1 MTVDYVMAPSATLA
15 AAQRAIAAAIEGGRG
30 RWRSTCA
37 SP

>member
-15 AAQRAIAAAIEGGRG
+15 AAQRAIAAALKEAEA
-30 RWRSTCA
+30 WRSTCA